1 MLRVFNF
8 EKLQPYTLKRYFT
21 TTLENDGGV
30 NATET
35 MTFIYQSIRRAR
47 AIYQRRGMQSKRN
60 TFNAFKGG
68 TRDRYNITKNKD
80 SN

>member
-1 MLRVFNF
+1 MCKKSNIFEINVVIEKASIYYLYRNTVQMLRVFNF

-47 AIYQRRGMQSKRN
+47 AM
-60 TFNAFKGG
+60 
-68 TRDRYNITKNKD
+68 
-80 SN
+80 